1 MRTEEEKGRALFA
14 RYQLQTDQKNE
25 MERRETMA
33 AITQHY
39 DDTVFTQFITSQD
52 VEEVPPALPQ
62 ARMVYGGTHIL
73 RHWKKATCMN
83 LRVTV

>member
-1 MRTEEEKGRALFA
+1 MQSKQRVQTLPDFQTEEGVRVMTDEEKTRALFA

-39 DDTVFTQFITSQD
+39 DDTVFT
-52 VEEVPPALPQ
+52 
-62 ARMVYGGTHIL
+62 
-73 RHWKKATCMN
+73 
-83 LRVTV
+83 